1 MSDNEKVYQN
11 KKAKAEDYKSS
22 SYTLLLVG
30 AIGIA
35 ALIFMMA
42 GVLPFQFGGSGKY
55 ITYGVMGV
63 LFAGFIVMGISSFK
77 SAKRYT
83 REAADEEDLTGKIR
97 TWAKDHITADSIKQ
111 RVWFEEG
118 TPEEMKYFQYFEA
131 IKAAVEQEFG
141 SLNVP
146 YLEALCEELYAEIFE
161 EK

>member
-131 IKAAVEQEFG
+131 IKAAVEQEFD

-161 EK
+161 EE